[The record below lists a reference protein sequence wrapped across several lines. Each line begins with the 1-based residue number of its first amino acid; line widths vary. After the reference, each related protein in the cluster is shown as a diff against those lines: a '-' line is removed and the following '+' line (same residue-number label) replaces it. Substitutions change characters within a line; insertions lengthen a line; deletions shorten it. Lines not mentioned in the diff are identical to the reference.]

1 MSKSSP
7 VKVAEAKASPAEKQK
22 SIDNH
27 KKAAT
32 HFQAAAKHHLDA
44 SKHHEADDHH
54 KAASSLIAANGHQ
67 ITAREIQKEELV
79 SHAKKAMHFVF
90 RLFLVFVTHRKGK
103 HQVIFF

>member
-32 HFQAAAKHHLDA
+32 HFEAAAKHHLDA

-54 KAASSLIAANGHQ
+54 KVASSLIAANGHQ

-79 SHAKKAMHFVF
+79 SHAKKAMH
-90 RLFLVFVTHRKGK
+90 KM
-103 HQVIFF
+103 

>member
-7 VKVAEAKASPAEKQK
+7 VKVAEAKASSAEKQK

-32 HFQAAAKHHLDA
+32 HFEAATKHHLDA

-54 KAASSLIAANGHQ
+54 KAASSLIAANA
-67 ITAREIQKEELV
+67 IIALEISKEQNLDIQEPYILLRNKFYGKNQLMLIRYEQK
-79 SHAKKAMHFVF
+79 
-90 RLFLVFVTHRKGK
+90 
-103 HQVIFF
+103 